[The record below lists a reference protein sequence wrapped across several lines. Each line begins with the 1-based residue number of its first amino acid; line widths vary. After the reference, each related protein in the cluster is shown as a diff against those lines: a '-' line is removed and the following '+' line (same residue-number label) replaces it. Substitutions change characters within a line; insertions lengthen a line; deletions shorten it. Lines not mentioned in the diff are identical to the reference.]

1 MDKKKLSVLSKHL
14 TGAQD
19 PLSVSTL
26 LHAKLH
32 PRHMVSSSA
41 GNRPFQRMMTPTTS
55 ELTPSKRENS
65 PESDEKRTEQKK
77 CHLRT
82 SLSSNRTLSTP
93 ASRISTP
100 SRTRSRPW
108 SDVQRHGASHL
119 HLQLISPHGISPSK
133 RSVFFLA
140 TTATLQPLSEL
151 FASTACGSR
160 TISPESATTG
170 DTAQKSHGG
179 IKDKASGTARTPVNT
194 ELAIFDAD
202 DSTSEPRFS
211 PLLLHHQATIPCRDK
226 AALDASQFTN
236 STTVGGSAR
245 LRRNHTPA
253 ESCVTKDS
261 SPPQALFSSQ
271 PVKTDRCSPQCQL
284 KRPLGAVSQELAI
297 QLFSVLLVGDTAT
310 PGASS
315 AATFTQSESTLAT
328 LVAMATRHTA
338 QLTVENDD
346 QKAKATTGNM
356 MKTTLRTRPVDS
368 AVATTLATATTR
380 STLLATTQWSR

>member
-1 MDKKKLSVLSKHL
+1 M
-14 TGAQD
+14 
-19 PLSVSTL
+19 STL
-26 LHAKLH
+26 LHAKLRPH
-32 PRHMVSSSA
+32 HMVSSSA
-41 GNRPFQRMMTPTTS
+41 GNRPFQKMMTTTMS
-55 ELTPSKRENS
+55 ELILSKRENS
-65 PESDEKRTEQKK
+65 PESDEKLMEQKR
-77 CHLRT
+77 CHRRT
-82 SLSSNRTLSTP
+82 SSSSNRTISTP

-100 SRTRSRPW
+100 SRTRSIPW
-108 SDVQRHGASHL
+108 SDVQRHGEFHP
-119 HLQLISPHGISPSK
+119 HRQLISQHGISPSK

-160 TISPESATTG
+160 TTSPESATTG
-170 DTAQKSHGG
+170 DTAPRSHGG

-202 DSTSEPRFS
+202 DSTSELQSS
-211 PLLLHHQATIPCRDK
+211 PLLLHHQATIPCRDR

-245 LRRNHTPA
+245 LRRSHTLV

-271 PVKTDRCSPQCQL
+271 PVKTDRCSPRCPL
-284 KRPLGAVSQELAI
+284 KGQLGAVLQELAI
-297 QLFSVLLVGDTAT
+297 QMFLVLLAGVTVT

-328 LVAMATRHTA
+328 LVATVTRHTA
-338 QLTVENDD
+338 RLTVENDD
-346 QKAKATTGNM
+346 QKAKVTTGNM
-356 MKTTLRTRPVDS
+356 MKTTVRTRLVDS
-368 AVATTLATATTR
+368 AAATTPATATTR
-380 STLLATTQWSR
+380 NTLLATTQWSR